1 MKNLVLI
8 VAGGNSARF
17 GGDIP
22 KQYSKINGKT
32 VLRWS
37 IDAFLQNDL
46 IDDVLVVIN
55 KNHMSLY
62 EDSTR
67 DINILPPVIGGN
79 TRQESVFLGL
89 QRLEE
94 LNPQNILIHDAA
106 RPMVSTNLIADVI
119 KKLDDYDAVD
129 VALSISDTIK
139 YQNDGILEVLNRDKA
154 YMTQTPQ
161 GFRFATIMQLHKI
174 AQGEYTDDISLC
186 IHGNVDV
193 GKVVGEQ
200 ANIKITTQDDL
211 KYFKFMIKEDKIYR
225 TGFGIDVHRLSEP
238 MSHDVMIKICGI
250 DVSHN
255 QSIIAHSDGD
265 VGFHAIT
272 EALLGAMS
280 LGNIGQLF
288 PPTDNAYKGMD
299 SEYFLVYARDELRK
313 LSCAI
318 VNIDVTIICEK
329 PKIMPHSK
337 QMRQNIAKILEI
349 DESQVSV
356 KATTT
361 EKMGFLGEQK
371 GIAAQAICMVT
382 V

>member
-1 MKNLVLI
+1 MRNLVLI

-22 KQYSKINGKT
+22 KQYVEINGKT

-46 IDDVLVVIN
+46 IDSVLVVIN

-67 DINILPPVIGGN
+67 GINILPPVVGGK

-89 QRLEE
+89 QSLEK

-139 YQNDGILEVLNRDKA
+139 YRNDGILEVLNRDKA

-161 GFRFATIMQLHKI
+161 GFRFATILKLHKT

-186 IHGNVDV
+186 IHNDIEI

-200 ANIKITTQDDL
+200 TNIKITTQDDL
-211 KYFKFMIKEDKIYR
+211 KYFKFMTKEDKIYR
-225 TGFGIDVHRLSEP
+225 TGFGIDIHRLSAP
-238 MSHDVMIKICGI
+238 MNHDVMIKICGI
-250 DVSHN
+250 DVPHN

-272 EALLGAMS
+272 EAILGAMS

-288 PPTDNAYKGMD
+288 PPTDNKYKDMD

-313 LSCAI
+313 LNCAI
-318 VNIDVTIICEK
+318 VNIDVTVICEK

-337 QMRQNIAKILEI
+337 QMRQNIARILEI